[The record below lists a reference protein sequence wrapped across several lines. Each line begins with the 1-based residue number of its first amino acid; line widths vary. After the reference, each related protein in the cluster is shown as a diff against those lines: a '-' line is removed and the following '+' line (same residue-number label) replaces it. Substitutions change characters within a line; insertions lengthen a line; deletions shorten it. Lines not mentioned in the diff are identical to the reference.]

1 MSLQAHHF
9 SPHQHVM
16 RIIATPEIH
25 LSAITTADEA
35 DLTAHLQ
42 DPDISRHML
51 LLPNPYTTEL
61 ARQWIAQAASDVQR
75 NGRQTIWAIRDATG
89 RLIGEIELHKGL
101 PAREH
106 VSDIGYW
113 LAKSHWG
120 RGIMTAVVKSIV
132 EHAFRDL
139 GVQRITAPI
148 FAQNVA
154 SARVLE
160 KNGFTV
166 EAPCLRRAY
175 QRNGQFYDA
184 RLYAL
189 VRD

>member
-1 MSLQAHHF
+1 
-9 SPHQHVM
+9 M
-16 RIIATPEIH
+16 RIDVTSDIY
-25 LSAITTADEA
+25 LSAITASDAD
-35 DLTAHLQ
+35 DLMNHLQ
-42 DPDISRHML
+42 DPDVSRHML
-51 LLPNPYTTEL
+51 LLPHPYTL
-61 ARQWIAQAASDVQR
+61 QMALQWIEHAAGDVQR
-75 NGRQTIWAIRDATG
+75 NGRQTIWAIRDASG
-89 RLIGEIELHKGL
+89 RMIGEIELHKGL

-120 RGIMTAVVKSIV
+120 RSIMTQAVKAIIEV
-132 EHAFRDL
+132 AFREF

-148 FAQNVA
+148 FAQNIA

-160 KNGFTV
+160 KNGFV
-166 EAPCLRRAY
+166 IEATCLRRAY

-184 RLYAL
+184 TLYAL